1 MQTMLDISTMHYL
14 VLGAALFLLGVIGVL
29 TRRNVVIV
37 LMSIELIL
45 NAVNLN
51 LVAFSRYWQSIHG
64 VAAQPHGQVFAIFVI
79 TDAAAEA
86 AVGLGILIAF
96 FRNKETVNVDE
107 VNLLKW

>member
-1 MQTMLDISTMHYL
+1 MESMLHITTLHYL

-51 LVAFSRYWQSIHG
+51 LVAFSRIWG
-64 VAAQPHGQVFAIFVI
+64 GLNGQVFAIFVI

-96 FRNKETVNVDE
+96 FRNKETVNIDE

>member
-1 MQTMLDISTMHYL
+1 MESMLNISTLHYL

-51 LVAFSRYWQSIHG
+51 LVAFSRMWG
-64 VAAQPHGQVFAIFVI
+64 GLNGQVFAIFVI

>member
-1 MQTMLDISTMHYL
+1 MLHITTLHYL

-29 TRRNVVIV
+29 TRRNVVVV

-51 LVAFSRYWQSIHG
+51 LVAFSRLWGSL
-64 VAAQPHGQVFAIFVI
+64 HGQVFAIFII

-96 FRNKETVNVDE
+96 FRNKETVNIDE